1 MIPHLRF
8 APSPTGY
15 LHFGNLRTAVLNYL
29 FARRYG
35 GTFLLR
41 LDDTD
46 QERSTEAFAQQIRE
60 DLAWLGFTWDR
71 EAKQSDRTDRYTTA
85 AEQLKAAGRLYAC
98 FETPDELD
106 RRRKR
111 QLASGR
117 PPIYDRAALK
127 LTSEEQAKLK
137 AEGRAPHWRF
147 RLDNAGSGGGLQ
159 PEHTNVAWDDLIRGT
174 QTVDLGSLSDPVLIR
189 ADGTFLYTFTSVVD
203 DIDFGITHIIR
214 GEDHVTNTGVQVD
227 LFRALGATPPSF
239 AHHALLTASGDLKM
253 SKRSG
258 DMALMGSRDLEPMA
272 IASYVALIGTSDAI
286 EPLRSIAQLAERL
299 DLSHVST
306 SAARFDLQELRA
318 LNARFLH
325 ATPFAE
331 VAERLAAMGVGGG
344 EAFWL
349 AVRGN
354 VTVLADAKEWWGVVG
369 GEMAPVV
376 EDAGFLAKAAE
387 LLPAEPWSDATWGEW
402 TGAVKTATGAKG
414 RALFHP
420 LRLAL
425 TARDSGPELKALL
438 PLIGREKVLARL
450 SGQTA

>member
-1 MIPHLRF
+1 MTPHLRF

-46 QERSTEAFAQQIRE
+46 RERSTEAFAQQIRE
-60 DLAWLGFTWDR
+60 DLRWLGFTWDR
-71 EAKQSDRTDRYTTA
+71 EAKQSDRTARYEQA
-85 AEQLKAAGRLYAC
+85 AEQLKGAGRLYAC
-98 FETPDELD
+98 YETPDELD

-127 LTSEEQAKLK
+127 LLPEDHARLQ
-137 AEGRAPHWRF
+137 AEGRVPHWRF
-147 RLDNAGSGGGLQ
+147 RLDNAGAAGGLQ
-159 PEHTNVAWDDLIRGT
+159 PQHTNVAWDDLIRGS

-203 DIDFGITHIIR
+203 DIDFGITHIVR

-227 LFRALGATPPSF
+227 LFRALGATPPLF

-272 IASYVALIGTSDAI
+272 VASYVALIGTSDAI
-286 EPLRSIAQLAERL
+286 EPLRTIEQLAERL

-306 SAARFDLQELRA
+306 SSARFDLQELRA

-331 VAERLAAMGVGGG
+331 VAERLAQLGVGGG

-354 VTVLADAKEWWGVVG
+354 VAVLADAKEWWDVVG

-376 EDAGFLAKAAE
+376 EDVGFLAKAAE

-438 PLIGREKVLARL
+438 PLIGREKALARL
-450 SGQTA
+450 SGRAA

>member
-1 MIPHLRF
+1 MTPHLRF

-15 LHFGNLRTAVLNYL
+15 LHFGNLRTAILNYL
-29 FARRYG
+29 FARKTG

-46 QERSTEAFAQQIRE
+46 RERSSEAYAEQIRD
-60 DLAWLGFTWDR
+60 DLRWLGFAWDR
-71 EAKQSDRTDRYTTA
+71 EAKQSARTALYEATA
-85 AEQLKAAGRLYAC
+85 ERLKASGRLYAC

-111 QLASGR
+111 QLAAGR

-127 LTSEEQAKLK
+127 LSDEERARFE
-137 AEGRAPHWRF
+137 AEGRTPHWRF
-147 RLDNAGSGGGLQ
+147 RLDNAAGNGGSPL
-159 PEHTNVAWDDLIRGT
+159 PANVAWDDLIRGS

-203 DIDFGITHIIR
+203 DIDFAITHVIR
-214 GEDHVTNTGVQVD
+214 GEDHVTNTGVQID
-227 LFRALGATPPSF
+227 LFRALGAVPPIF
-239 AHHALLTASGDLKM
+239 AHHALLTAGGDLKM
-253 SKRSG
+253 SKRTG
-258 DMALMGSRDLEPMA
+258 DLALKGSRDLEPMA

-286 EPLRSIAQLAERL
+286 EPLRSMDELAARL

-306 SAARFDLQELRA
+306 SAARFDPQELKS
-318 LNARFLH
+318 LNARYLH
-325 ATPFAE
+325 ATPFNE
-331 VAERLAAMGVGGG
+331 VADRLSERGIEGG

-354 VTVLADAKEWWGVVG
+354 ISVLDEAAEWWSVVQG
-369 GEMAPVV
+369 KVVPVA
-376 EDAGFLAKAAE
+376 EDAAFLAKAAE
-387 LLPAEPWSDATWGEW
+387 VLPAEPWGETTWNEW
-402 TGAVKTATGAKG
+402 TNAVKATTGAKG

-425 TARDSGPELKALL
+425 TSRESGPELKALL

-450 SGQTA
+450 KGMTA

>member
-1 MIPHLRF
+1 MTPHLRF

-46 QERSTEAFAQQIRE
+46 RERSTDAYAQQIRD
-60 DLAWLGFTWDR
+60 DLRWLGFSWDC
-71 EAKQSDRTDRYTTA
+71 EARQSDRTARYQEA
-85 AEQLKAAGRLYAC
+85 AEQLKAAGRLYSC
-98 FETPDELD
+98 FETPDELE

-127 LTSEEQAKLK
+127 LTPEEREKLSS
-137 AEGRAPHWRF
+137 EGRVPHWRF
-147 RLDNAGSGGGLQ
+147 RLNNSGRGEGLQ
-159 PEHTNVAWDDLIRGT
+159 PEATNVAWDDLIRGV

-203 DIDFGITHIIR
+203 DIDLGITHIIR

-239 AHHALLTASGDLKM
+239 AHHALLTAAGDLKM

-272 IASYVALIGTSDAI
+272 VASYVALIGTSDAI
-286 EPLRSIAQLAERL
+286 EPLRTIEDLAARL

-306 SAARFDLQELRA
+306 SSARFDLQELRA
-318 LNARFLH
+318 LNARFLQ
-325 ATPFAE
+325 ATPFCE
-331 VAERLAAMGVGGG
+331 VSERLTAMGIAGG
-344 EAFWL
+344 EEFWL

-354 VTVLADAKEWWGVVG
+354 ITVLGDAKEWWDVIAGRLS
-369 GEMAPVV
+369 PVV
-376 EDAGFLAKAAE
+376 ERAEFLSTAAD
-387 LLPAEPWSDATWGEW
+387 LLPPEPWSEATWGEW
-402 TGAVKTATGAKG
+402 TGAVKAATGAKG
-414 RALFHP
+414 KALFHP

-425 TARDSGPELKALL
+425 TARESGPELKALL
-438 PLIGREKVLARL
+438 PLIGREKALLRL
-450 SGQTA
+450 SGQTV

>member
-1 MIPHLRF
+1 MTPHLRF

-15 LHFGNLRTAVLNYL
+15 LHFGNLRTAILNYL
-29 FARRYG
+29 FARKTG

-46 QERSTEAFAQQIRE
+46 RERSSEAYAEQIRD
-60 DLAWLGFTWDR
+60 DLRWLGFAWDS
-71 EAKQSDRTDRYTTA
+71 EAKQSARTALYEAA
-85 AEQLKAAGRLYAC
+85 AERLKASGRLYAC

-111 QLASGR
+111 QLAAGR

-127 LTSEEQAKLK
+127 LSDEDRARFE
-137 AEGRAPHWRF
+137 AEGRTPHWRF
-147 RLDNAGSGGGLQ
+147 RLDNSPGNGGSPL
-159 PEHTNVAWDDLIRGT
+159 PANVAWDDLIRGP

-203 DIDFGITHIIR
+203 DIEFAITHVIR
-214 GEDHVTNTGVQVD
+214 GEDHVTNTGVQID
-227 LFRALGATPPSF
+227 LFRALGAVPPVF
-239 AHHALLTASGDLKM
+239 AHHALLTAGGDLKM
-253 SKRSG
+253 SKRTG
-258 DMALMGSRDLEPMA
+258 DLALKASRDLEPMA

-286 EPLRSIAQLAERL
+286 EPLRSMDQLAARL

-306 SAARFDLQELRA
+306 SAARFDPQELKS
-318 LNARFLH
+318 LNARYLH
-325 ATPFAE
+325 ATPFNE
-331 VAERLAAMGVGGG
+331 VADRLSERGIEGG

-354 VTVLADAKEWWGVVG
+354 ISVLDEAAEWWSVVQG
-369 GEMAPVV
+369 KVVPVA

-387 LLPAEPWSDATWGEW
+387 VLPAEPWGETTWSEW
-402 TGAVKTATGAKG
+402 TNAVKATTGAKG

-425 TARDSGPELKALL
+425 TARESGPELKALL

-450 SGQTA
+450 KGMTA

>member
-1 MIPHLRF
+1 MTPHLRF

-15 LHFGNLRTAVLNYL
+15 LHFGNLRTAILNYL
-29 FARRYG
+29 FALKTG

-46 QERSTEAFAQQIRE
+46 RERSSEAYAEQIRD
-60 DLAWLGFTWDR
+60 DLQWLGFAWDR
-71 EAKQSDRTDRYTTA
+71 EARQSARTALYEAA
-85 AEQLKAAGRLYAC
+85 AERLKASGRLYAC

-111 QLASGR
+111 QLAAGR

-127 LTSEEQAKLK
+127 LSAEDRARLE
-137 AEGRAPHWRF
+137 AEGRTPHWRF
-147 RLDNAGSGGGLQ
+147 RLDNTAGTGGSPQ
-159 PEHTNVAWDDLIRGT
+159 PANVAWDDLIRGP

-203 DIDFGITHIIR
+203 DIDFAITHVIR
-214 GEDHVTNTGVQVD
+214 GEDHVTNTGVQID
-227 LFRALGATPPSF
+227 LFRALGAVPPVF
-239 AHHALLTASGDLKM
+239 AHHALLTAGGDLKM
-253 SKRSG
+253 SKRTG
-258 DMALMGSRDLEPMA
+258 DLALKGSRNLEPMA

-286 EPLRSIAQLAERL
+286 EPLRSLDELAARL

-306 SAARFDLQELRA
+306 SAARFDPQELKS
-318 LNARFLH
+318 LNARYLH
-325 ATPFAE
+325 ATPFSE
-331 VAERLAAMGVGGG
+331 VSDRLSELGIDGG

-354 VTVLADAKEWWGVVG
+354 ISVLDEAAEWWTVVQG
-369 GEMAPVV
+369 TVVPVA
-376 EDAGFLAKAAE
+376 EDTAFLAKAAE
-387 LLPAEPWSDATWGEW
+387 VLPAEPWGEATWSEW
-402 TGAVKTATGAKG
+402 TNAVKATTGAKG

-425 TARDSGPELKALL
+425 TARESGPELKAIL

-450 SGQTA
+450 KGLTA

>member
-1 MIPHLRF
+1 MTPHLRF

-29 FARRYG
+29 FAMKNG
-35 GTFLLR
+35 GSFLLR

-46 QERSTEAFAQQIRE
+46 QERSSEAFAEQIRD
-60 DLAWLGFTWDR
+60 DLRWLGFAWDR
-71 EAKQSDRTDRYTTA
+71 EAKQSERTARYEEA
-85 AEQLKAAGRLYAC
+85 AAKLKAAGRLYPC
-98 FETPDELD
+98 YETPEELE

-127 LTSEEQAKLK
+127 LTEAERARLQE
-137 AEGRAPHWRF
+137 EGRVAHWRF
-147 RLDNAGSGGGLQ
+147 RLDNSSDAAGA
-159 PEHTNVAWDDLIRGT
+159 PRPTTVAWDDLIRGA

-203 DIDFGITHIIR
+203 DIDFAITHVIR
-214 GEDHVTNTGVQVD
+214 GEDHVTNTGVQID
-227 LFRALGATPPSF
+227 LFRALGAAPPVF

-258 DMALMGSRDLEPMA
+258 DMALKSSRNLEPMA
-272 IASYVALIGTSDAI
+272 VASYVALIGTSDAI
-286 EPLRSIAQLAERL
+286 EPLRSMQELAGRL

-306 SAARFDLQELRA
+306 AAARFDLQELKA
-318 LNARFLH
+318 LNARYLH
-325 ATPFAE
+325 ATPYCE
-331 VAERLAAMGVGGG
+331 VADRLAALGVGGG
-344 EAFWL
+344 DAFWT

-354 VTVLADAKEWWGVVG
+354 ITVLDEAADWWTVVHG
-369 GEMAPVV
+369 TIAPTI
-376 EDAGFLAKAAE
+376 EDAEFLGTAAG
-387 LLPAEPWSDATWGEW
+387 LLPAEPWGETTWSEW
-402 TGAVKTATGAKG
+402 TNAVKSATGAKG

-425 TARDSGPELKALL
+425 TARESGPELKALL
-438 PLIGREKVLARL
+438 PLIGRDKALSRLAGEA
-450 SGQTA
+450 S

>member
-1 MIPHLRF
+1 MTPHLRF

-15 LHFGNLRTAVLNYL
+15 LHYGNLRTAVLNYL
-29 FARRYG
+29 FARKHG
-35 GTFLLR
+35 GTFMLR

-46 QERSTEAFAQQIRE
+46 RERSTEEFALQIAE
-60 DLAWLGFTWDR
+60 DLRWLGFTWDAQAR
-71 EAKQSDRTDRYTTA
+71 QSDRTARYLEA
-85 AEQLKAAGRLYAC
+85 AEQLKVAGRLYAC

-127 LTSEEQAKLK
+127 LPDGERARLET
-137 AEGRAPHWRF
+137 EGRAPHWRF
-147 RLDNAGSGGGLQ
+147 RLDNSGAAGGVV
-159 PEHTNVAWDDLIRGT
+159 PEHTNVGWDDLIRGA

-189 ADGTFLYTFTSVVD
+189 EDGTFLYTFTSVVD

-227 LFRALGATPPSF
+227 LFKALGAVPPAF

-258 DMALMGSRDLEPMA
+258 DMALMNSRELEPMA
-272 IASYVALIGTSDAI
+272 VASYVALIGTSDAI
-286 EPLRSIAQLAERL
+286 EPMRSMEALAERL

-306 SAARFDLQELRA
+306 SAARFDLGELRA
-318 LNARFLH
+318 LNARYLH
-325 ATPFAE
+325 ATPYDD
-331 VAERLAAMGVGGG
+331 VAERLVAKGIGGG

-354 VTVLADAKEWWGVVG
+354 ISVFDDVSDWWRVVDQ
-369 GEMAPVV
+369 ALVPVV
-376 EDAGFLAKAAE
+376 EDADFLAKAASV
-387 LLPAEPWSDATWGEW
+387 LPAEPWSEATWTDW
-402 TGAVKTATGAKG
+402 TNAVKAATGAKG
-414 RALFHP
+414 KALFHP

-425 TARDSGPELKALL
+425 TGQESGPELKALL
-438 PLIGREKVLARL
+438 PLIGRAKTLARL
-450 SGQTA
+450 SGKTA

>member
-1 MIPHLRF
+1 MTPHLRF

-15 LHFGNLRTAVLNYL
+15 LHYGNLRTAVLNYL
-29 FARRYG
+29 FAKKHG
-35 GTFLLR
+35 GHFLLR

-46 QERSTEAFAQQIRE
+46 QERSTEEFAAQIAE
-60 DLAWLGFTWDR
+60 DLRWLGFTWDGQ
-71 EAKQSDRTDRYTTA
+71 AKQSDRTARYEAA

-98 FETPDELD
+98 YETPDELD

-127 LTSEEQAKLK
+127 LTDEERARLE

-147 RLDNAGSGGGLQ
+147 RLDNSGVAGGLV

-227 LFRALGATPPSF
+227 LFKALGANPPAF

-258 DMALMGSRDLEPMA
+258 DMALMNSRELEPMA
-272 IASYVALIGTSDAI
+272 VASYVALIGTSDAI
-286 EPLRSIAQLAERL
+286 EPMRSMAALASML

-306 SAARFDLQELRA
+306 SAARFDLGELKA

-325 ATPFAE
+325 ATPYAE
-331 VAERLAAMGVGGG
+331 VSERLAAKGIGGG

-354 VTVLADAKEWWGVVG
+354 LFVFDDVDGWWRVVDQ
-369 GEMAPVV
+369 EIAPVV
-376 EDAGFLAKAAE
+376 EDAEFLAKAAAV
-387 LLPAEPWSDATWGEW
+387 LPAEPWGEATWSEW
-402 TGAVKTATGAKG
+402 TNAVKAATGAKG
-414 RALFHP
+414 KALFHP

-425 TARDSGPELKALL
+425 TAQESGPELKALL

-450 SGQTA
+450 AGKTA

>member
-1 MIPHLRF
+1 MTPHLRF

-35 GTFLLR
+35 GVFLLR

-46 QERSTEAFAQQIRE
+46 RERSTDAFAQQIRD
-60 DLAWLGFTWDR
+60 DLHWLGFKWDH
-71 EAKQSDRTDRYTTA
+71 EAKQSDRTKRYEEA
-85 AEQLKAAGRLYAC
+85 AEHLKAAGRLYAC
-98 FETPDELD
+98 YETPDELE

-127 LTSEEQAKLK
+127 LTSEERARLE
-137 AEGRAPHWRF
+137 AEGRVPHWRF
-147 RLDNAGSGGGLQ
+147 RLDNAGTAGGLQ
-159 PEHTNVAWDDLIRGT
+159 PELSNVAWDDLIRGT

-189 ADGTFLYTFTSVVD
+189 AVGTFLYTFTSVVD

-227 LFRALGATPPSF
+227 LFRALGAVPPSF

-258 DMALMGSRDLEPMA
+258 DMALMNSRDLEPMA
-272 IASYVALIGTSDAI
+272 VASYVALIGTSDAI
-286 EPLRSIAQLAERL
+286 EPLRSIEELAARL

-325 ATPFAE
+325 ATPYDE
-331 VAERLAAMGVGGG
+331 VAERLAAMGIDGGA
-344 EAFWL
+344 EFWV

-354 VTVLADAKEWWGVVG
+354 VTVLGDSKTWWDVVAG
-369 GEMAPVV
+369 QIAPVV
-376 EDAGFLAKAAE
+376 EDADFLAKAAE
-387 LLPAEPWSDATWGEW
+387 VLPAEPWGEATWGEW
-402 TGAVKTATGAKG
+402 TNAVKAATGAKG
-414 RALFHP
+414 KALFHP

-425 TARDSGPELKALL
+425 TARESGPELKALL
-438 PLIGREKVLARL
+438 PLIGREKALARL
-450 SGQTA
+450 SGETA